1 MSRKKHYENT
11 LKAKLALELLS
22 GKKSAVELSAE
33 HKIPPTNLNMWK
45 NQLVESASELFLP
58 ESEKNKQLKL
68 KEQEISGLHKVI
80 GEITVEN
87 NFLKKK
93 LKV

>member
-1 MSRKKHYENT
+1 MSC
-11 LKAKLALELLS
+11 
-22 GKKSAVELSAE
+22 
-33 HKIPPTNLNMWK
+33 
-45 NQLVESASELFLP
+45 
-58 ESEKNKQLKL
+58 EKNKQLKL